1 MSNSIQG
8 VAHRGS
14 SLLAPENTLAAF
26 HNALTLGIDAIELD
40 VQMSRDGQTIV
51 FHDNTLDRLTNGRGN
66 ILDQDFAYLRS
77 LNAAAHFPGGWF
89 QPEGIPTLRE
99 VLDLAK
105 GHVSVYIEIKHS
117 QREGVSGRYPNI
129 AETVVAEVQ
138 ATNMLDQALIISFD
152 WHILSVIK
160 SLEPSLETGAIVSK
174 EWWSEQTKDPLDVLC
189 EQAAALGCSWIN
201 LDALLFSPDMPD
213 IFHQRGFQLGLW
225 TVNRLDK
232 LRQFA
237 TAGVDSLTT
246 DRPDFFVQLGRGPY
260 LPSEHPSR

>member
-1 MSNSIQG
+1 MFNSVQG
-8 VAHRGS
+8 VAHRGG

-40 VQMSRDGQTIV
+40 VQMSRDGQAIV
-51 FHDNTLDRLTNGRGN
+51 FHDNTLGRLTDGRGN

-89 QPEGIPTLRE
+89 QSEGIPTLRE

-105 GHVSVYIEIKHS
+105 GRVSVYIEIKYS
-117 QREGVSGRYPNI
+117 QQEGVSGRYPNI

-152 WHILSVIK
+152 WHILSIIK

-174 EWWSEQTKDPLDVLC
+174 EWWSEQTKDPLDVVC
-189 EQAAALGCSWIN
+189 EQAAALGCSWID
-201 LDALLFSPDMPD
+201 LDALFFSPDMPD

-225 TVNRLDK
+225 TVNRLDE
-232 LRQFA
+232 LRHFA

-246 DRPDFFVQLGRGPY
+246 DRPDFFAQLGRGPY
-260 LPSEHPSR
+260 LPPEHPSR